1 MDSLYLAK
9 RHKGEHKGRK
19 HGGGGMKCRR
29 RRPDDDEK
37 NGRRN
42 VGERMVFPVEW
53 NEEGHRNWMLR
64 GGVIWRGRNEAEVRI
79 NGGDRMINNGNC
91 MKPQLCDKEVINGG
105 GGTTVL
111 TAATTTTR
119 QQQQNWRNQRRWW
132 NDLNNSRNNNT
143 TTTKSKKSTE
153 VEEWL

>member
-19 HGGGGMKCRR
+19 HRGGGMKCRR

-37 NGRRN
+37 NWRRI
-42 VGERMVFPVEW
+42 VGERMVFPVER
-53 NEEGHRNWMLR
+53 NKEGHRNGMFR
-64 GGVIWRGRNEAEVRI
+64 GEVMWRGRNDAEVPI
-79 NGGDRMINNGNC
+79 NGGERMINIGNC
-91 MKPQLCDKEVINGG
+91 MKPQLSYDKEVINGG

-111 TAATTTTR
+111 TAATTLNNNKIEEINGGGGMTVR
-119 QQQQNWRNQRRWW
+119 KQQQQRQH
-132 NDLNNSRNNNT
+132 NNN
-143 TTTKSKKSTE
+143 KSEGITE